1 MSGFGDTTS
10 TLDLLMGPSSKSIN
24 LGTIHPI
31 VTNLMGKKN
40 VVHEQHGY
48 GGPLWVVH
56 IFEPQV
62 LTMNNPV

>member
-1 MSGFGDTTS
+1 
-10 TLDLLMGPSSKSIN
+10 
-24 LGTIHPI
+24 
-31 VTNLMGKKN
+31 MGKKN